1 MDEKLA
7 KLIEIVCAE
16 GEISPVEL
24 AERLDV
30 SVRTV
35 RSYVSR
41 INEMLASA
49 SSADA
54 TSPAGRIEMRSSSV
68 YRLEAADHDRLFA
81 LMGDTAADVAPGAAI
96 PVTEEQRVTYLLSD
110 LLYRTGWITI
120 DDLAQIL
127 FVSRA
132 TVTEDLREVERRL
145 GRFDLSV
152 ERRPRYGI
160 RVVGQELKRRLCL
173 AAVSAGGSIAAG
185 AESPLVS
192 HDALDAIDAC
202 VAEATKRNG
211 FQINALARQNLLV
224 HIAVAVSRIREG
236 CYVPMEDEQLGR
248 IVATREFSVARDVAR
263 LVASRFDISLPDEEV
278 AYIAIHLSGRQT
290 LVDTSAEES
299 GLVISDEAWEVV
311 QEMVEVVRRVFRFDF
326 RGDLELLMN
335 LARHVVPL
343 AVRLRYHL
351 KLENPILVEVKSR
364 FSLAFSM
371 ALEASSV
378 LAEKYGAVPSEDE
391 VGYLALAFALAL
403 ERQKTELPKKN
414 ILVVCA
420 TGAGSARLLE
430 YRYRQEFGAYVDK
443 IVTCDAAHVRHVDF
457 TNIDYVFTTVPL
469 AEKLPVPVREVGYF
483 LEPDEVE
490 SVRALL
496 TSRSRVD
503 ARSLFRRELYFDHL
517 ACTTR
522 EEALERLCARVAS
535 VEDVGPDF
543 YELVARRE
551 RVASTAFGNRVA
563 VPHPLEPA
571 SQRSF
576 VAVALLDQPVRWGRQ
591 DVEVVLLLS
600 LSEDAGDVPEGF
612 QEALAEL
619 VLSAGA
625 VDRLLADRGWET
637 LMELLDSLRAGTNR

>member
-1 MDEKLA
+1 MDVETARLVMYIA
-7 KLIEIVCAE
+7 DHSGAR
-16 GEISPVEL
+16 PDEL
-24 AERLDV
+24 AERYGV
-30 SVRTV
+30 SSRTV
-35 RSYVSR
+35 RNHVHAANR
-41 INEMLASA
+41 ELASIA
-49 SSADA
+49 
-54 TSPAGRIEMRSSSV
+54 
-68 YRLEAADHDRLFA
+68 RLELPRGGGYQLVVDDEAAFGRWVEKQRGRDRQA
-81 LMGDTAADVAPGAAI
+81 LPQTPEA
-96 PVTEEQRVTYLLSD
+96 RVSYLLND
-110 LLYRTGWITI
+110 LLSRNDYITL
-120 DDLAQIL
+120 DALAGIL

-132 TVTEDLREVERRL
+132 SISNDLKQVEARL
-145 GRFDLSV
+145 LHFGLTL
-152 ERRPRYGI
+152 EKRPHHGI
-160 RVVGQELKRRLCL
+160 RVIGSEMARRLCL
-173 AAVSAGGSIAAG
+173 ASLAMDVADGPFAAG
-185 AESPLVS
+185 TSDVDVDERRELLDVVSSCVERVTAEERFSVNSMAYRNLV
-192 HDALDAIDAC
+192 
-202 VAEATKRNG
+202 T
-211 FQINALARQNLLV
+211 
-224 HIAVAVSRIREG
+224 HIAIAILRMRAG
-236 CYVPMEDEQLGR
+236 CYVPMETEQLAAIKRSAAFPIAER
-248 IVATREFSVARDVAR
+248 IAHAIGAATGM
-263 LVASRFDISLPDEEV
+263 SLTEEEV

-290 LVDTSAEES
+290 LVDTPAEES

-351 KLENPILVEVKSR
+351 KLENPILAEVKSR

-469 AEKLPVPVREVGYF
+469 AEKLPVPVREVGYI

-522 EEALERLCARVAS
+522 EEALERLCERVAS

-551 RVASTAFGNRVA
+551 RAASTAFGNRVA

-591 DVEVVLLLS
+591 DVEVLLLLS
-600 LSEDAGDVPEGF
+600 LSEDAGDAPEGF

-619 VLSAGA
+619 VLSAEA
-625 VDRLLADRGWET
+625 VDRLLADRDWGT